1 MILRTVAS
9 PAKGLDSDPTALI
22 GGGGSPQ
29 FRSAEKAFCR
39 RFDRVA
45 SHERVGPGRH
55 KWAGN
60 RTSLVLNERDP
71 ALKVFW
77 PRINSGWAQEQWL
90 IGLLEVSR
98 GCRRKMTKKN
108 RAGGSRAGDVR
119 SAPFGSKFRYK
130 H

>member
-39 RFDRVA
+39 GFERVA
-45 SHERVGPGRH
+45 SPERVGPGRH

-90 IGLLEVSR
+90 IGLVAENR
-98 GCRRKMTKKN
+98 GGKTKTTTKN
-108 RAGGSRAGDVR
+108 S
-119 SAPFGSKFRYK
+119 
-130 H
+130 